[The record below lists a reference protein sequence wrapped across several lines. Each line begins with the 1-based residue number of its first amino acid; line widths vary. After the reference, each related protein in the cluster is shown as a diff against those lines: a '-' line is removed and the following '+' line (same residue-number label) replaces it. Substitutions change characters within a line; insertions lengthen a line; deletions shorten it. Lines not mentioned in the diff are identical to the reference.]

1 MEKNIKLLS
10 TANLIKILALLFIAW
25 LAFSIAGSNFLFFRD
40 IFALILGVVIFAI
53 SIVFMH
59 LRLSSKGKS
68 GWWLLIF
75 FGPLVV
81 ATTLVSALPADR
93 DELIMVYII
102 VAGILALPTAIWG
115 VVELITPDRKK

>member
-1 MEKNIKLLS
+1 MEKNIKILS
-10 TANLIKILALLFIAW
+10 KANLIKILALLLIAW
-25 LAFSIAGSNFLFFRD
+25 LAFSVAGSNFIFFRD
-40 IFALILGVVIFAI
+40 IFALILGAVIFAI

-59 LRLSSKGKS
+59 LRLSSKGKN

-75 FGPLVV
+75 FGPLVL
-81 ATTLVSALPADR
+81 ATTLVSVIPADR

-115 VVELITPDRKK
+115 VVELITPDIKK